1 MDFPTLYVTPL
12 WVQVT
17 YRDPVTNELSF
28 NVYKKSSPA
37 ILQEVKDM
45 ICQELAQHSDVMIC
59 QELAQHSDVFSEE
72 KMRDVR
78 EMRFDEIGWRHE
90 DGRSAGHRWELWLKN
105 EDGTEDGTNFKV
117 LFFFTSF
124 PYLYSSYSRSISY

>member
-17 YRDPVTNELSF
+17 YRDPVTNELSD
-28 NVYKKSSPA
+28 NVFKKSSPA
-37 ILQEVKDM
+37 LLQEVKDM
-45 ICQELAQHSDVMIC
+45 ICQELAQHSDV
-59 QELAQHSDVFSEE
+59 VSEE
-72 KMRDVR
+72 KMRDVK

-105 EDGTEDGTNFKV
+105 EDRTEDQTDFKV
-117 LFFFTSF
+117 
-124 PYLYSSYSRSISY
+124 I

>member
-17 YRDPVTNELSF
+17 YRDPVTNELSD
-28 NVYKKSSPA
+28 NVFKKSSPA
-37 ILQEVKDM
+37 LLQEVKDM
-45 ICQELAQHSDVMIC
+45 ICQELAQHSDVMIF
-59 QELAQHSDVFSEE
+59 QEFLAQHPDAYHAFSGE

-78 EMRFDEIGWRHE
+78 EIRFDEAGWRHE

-117 LFFFTSF
+117 L
-124 PYLYSSYSRSISY
+124 